1 LPVTDSQLV
10 SVVIPAYN
18 AAATLDETL
27 RSVRSQTH
35 RALEIIVVDDGSSDD
50 THAIA
55 ERHASAD
62 DRVQVL
68 TQLNSGV
75 AAARNAG
82 WHHARSDLIAF
93 VDADDLWAPSKIRR
107 QMQVLQAGGE
117 RVGLVYCW
125 SVRIDSESRMYGVA
139 QGVRWEGDVLQ
150 RILLGNFVRNGSAA
164 LVRRQALI
172 DAHGFDSGLRA
183 AGAEGCEDFLFYCR
197 VAEKH
202 HYAVV
207 PEHLVGYRYL
217 PYNMSSNRIRML
229 RSWLLVVD
237 EMLARHPEH
246 NDALIR
252 GFHNYSRWVVQDLL
266 SNDWGQLPPVLS
278 LLLSRYPS
286 IALRV
291 LLMDVPISLAK
302 KVRNRLREVY
312 RKTAKTT
319 KVGTTRH
326 FFMKE
331 LD

>member
-1 LPVTDSQLV
+1 MTDSQLV

-18 AAATLDETL
+18 AASTLDETL
-27 RSVRSQTH
+27 HSVRSQTH
-35 RALEIIVVDDGSSDD
+35 RALEIIVVDDSSSDD
-50 THAIA
+50 TRAIA
-55 ERHASAD
+55 ERHAAVD

-68 TQLNSGV
+68 AQVNAGV

-82 WHHARSDLIAF
+82 WRHAQSDLIAF
-93 VDADDLWAPSKIRR
+93 VDADDLWAPTKIERR
-107 QMQVLQAGGE
+107 IEVLQAGGE

-125 SVRIDSESRMYGVA
+125 SVRIDSESKVYRVWEGP
-139 QGVRWEGDVLQ
+139 RWEGDVLHK
-150 RILLGNFVRNGSAA
+150 IFLHNFVSNGSSA

-172 DAHGFDSGLRA
+172 DACGFDSGLRA

-217 PYNMSSNRIRML
+217 HQNMSSNRPRML
-229 RSWLLVVD
+229 RSWLLVAD
-237 EMLARHPEH
+237 QMLARHPEH
-246 NDALIR
+246 SDALMR
-252 GFHNYSRWVVQDLL
+252 GFHGYSRWVVQDLL
-266 SNDWGQLPPVLS
+266 SNNYGQLPAVLS
-278 LLLSRYPS
+278 LLLCRYPS

-319 KVGTTRH
+319 KVGTTRR

-331 LD
+331 FD